1 MKQVNNYLPDYF
13 SLPAPISIILL
24 FILISTQEMYGQAI
38 ENLGYKVAGT
48 KVTITYDLP
57 GDTTRWYNVEVFSS
71 YDGFTEAL
79 YYVNGDVGK
88 NIIPGFGKIIVWDAK
103 EELGRFKGNISLR
116 VKTTY
121 IPFIKF
127 TNIGSKFRRGKDY
140 DLTWT
145 GGPEGGRVRFELYE
159 GDTRISRLG
168 EADNTGLWNWDI
180 SKNTK
185 TGKYYRIRA
194 FNDRRSE
201 FSSLF
206 RISPKIPWAIKA
218 LPLLAA
224 GGVVAAILMQQ
235 PEESPPAGNEIVD
248 PFLPE

>member
-13 SLPAPISIILL
+13 SLPAPVSIILL
-24 FILISTQEMYGQAI
+24 FILISTQEIYGQAI

-79 YYVNGDVGK
+79 HYVRGDAGK
-88 NIIPGFGKIIVWDAK
+88 NIIPGYEKTILWDAK
-103 EELGRFKGNISLR
+103 QELGRFKGNISLR
-116 VKTTY
+116 VKATY
-121 IPFIKF
+121 IPFIEF
-127 TNIGSKFRRGKDY
+127 TNIGSKFRRGRDY
-140 DLTWT
+140 DITWT
-145 GGPEGGRVRFELYE
+145 GGPEDGKVTFELYE
-159 GDTRISRLG
+159 GETKISRLG
-168 EADNTGLWNWDI
+168 GVANTGVWNWDI
-180 SKNTK
+180 SKKAK

-218 LPLLAA
+218 LPLLVA
-224 GGVVAAILMQQ
+224 GGVVAAILV
-235 PEESPPAGNEIVD
+235 SNPPGDKPADNQIVD